1 MESIRVNLESLLAVG
16 TAVVF
21 HTDPNRK
28 DSPRLPSII
37 RGWHKPS
44 QITVDRPRAMS
55 GSFAMMYENQRCV
68 ARYVL
73 EGKACAFD
81 TQVIDWDT
89 RPHNPYMRVTWPKE
103 IHYVSFRKSERIKFT
118 APCSLVQGKNTWQG
132 EIRDLSIGGCGLW
145 TGVALKLGTNIL
157 ASFELPDG
165 TRVESVEAL
174 IRNVTETSRGYSLG
188 CEFTPG
194 QDYVENDIAFFFTTA
209 LGRSGKDDSPRFV
222 VRVLILDDDK
232 ATGIALKQRFE
243 ERGYEVFLS
252 TNTVDGLYR
261 LRAVL
266 PAALLVSQN
275 FGEVPGLEICR
286 LVKLSR
292 DVGALPVFVYGGVEK
307 DFADRARAAGAANSF
322 RPGAGMDEIAAAVGA
337 AIANTS
343 AERG

>member
-1 MESIRVNLESLLAVG
+1 
-16 TAVVF
+16 
-21 HTDPNRK
+21 
-28 DSPRLPSII
+28 
-37 RGWHKPS
+37 
-44 QITVDRPRAMS
+44 
-55 GSFAMMYENQRCV
+55 
-68 ARYVL
+68 
-73 EGKACAFD
+73 
-81 TQVIDWDT
+81 
-89 RPHNPYMRVTWPKE
+89 
-103 IHYVSFRKSERIKFT
+103 
-118 APCSLVQGKNTWQG
+118 
-132 EIRDLSIGGCGLW
+132 LW
-145 TGVALKLGTNIL
+145 TGTALKLGTNVL
-157 ASFELPDG
+157 MSFELPDG

-209 LGRSGKDDSPRFV
+209 MGRSGKEDSPRFV

-266 PAALLVSQN
+266 PSALLVSQN

-286 LVKLSR
+286 LVKLNR
-292 DVGALPVFVYGGVEK
+292 DVASLPVFVYGGVER
-307 DFADRARAAGAANSF
+307 DFAERARAAGAAKAF

-337 AIANTS
+337 AIGDAPTEH
-343 AERG
+343 A